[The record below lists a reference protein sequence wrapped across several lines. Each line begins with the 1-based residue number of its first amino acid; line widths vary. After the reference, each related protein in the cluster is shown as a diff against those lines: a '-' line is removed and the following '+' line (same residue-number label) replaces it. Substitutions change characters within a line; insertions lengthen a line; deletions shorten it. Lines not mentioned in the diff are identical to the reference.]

1 MPKGSQFEELA
12 AQAARNIDVARA
24 AGEQLTLLPDTGPVA
39 VEAQGQRPPRGKGKV
54 TSQLRDWCAA
64 KGYRMPEDQ
73 LIQIAGMAS
82 SEDVFLFAMQRT
94 EQVLAW
100 AEAGARKTAQVI
112 RDGVLIEVE
121 LDTSA
126 TMAQRVSLFT
136 TIYAAAVKAA
146 EALLPY
152 GAAKVTPDLAPAT
165 LVPVMVAAPRQSAGR
180 PGDQAR
186 DVTPDP
192 RRIGPPPLPGQAF
205 GQAQGNQALSQAA
218 PMQSNSASRTEG
230 PSR

>member
-1 MPKGSQFEELA
+1 MPKGTQFADLA

-24 AGEQLTLLPDTGPVA
+24 AGEQLELLADPRLVA
-39 VEAQGQRPPRGKGKV
+39 VAEGTRPPRGKGKI

-64 KGYRMPEDQ
+64 RGYRMPEDQ

-82 SEDVFLFAMQRT
+82 TEDVFVFAMQRT

-112 RDGVLIEVE
+112 REGALIEVE

-126 TMAQRVSLFT
+126 TMAQRVTLFT

-146 EALLPY
+146 DSLLPY
-152 GAAKVTPDLAPAT
+152 GLGKVTPDAPVA
-165 LVPVMVAAPRQSAGR
+165 VPVPVFVASPQRGNRA
-180 PGDQAR
+180 DQAR
-186 DVTPDP
+186 DVTPQD
-192 RRIGPPPLPGQAF
+192 RRIGPPPLPERIQR
-205 GQAQGNQALSQAA
+205 NQALSGLADA
-218 PMQSNSASRTEG
+218 QSDAESRTE
-230 PSR
+230 

>member
-1 MPKGSQFEELA
+1 MAKGSQFEDLA

-24 AGEQLTLLPDTGPVA
+24 AGQQLTLLPEDIAPAAEGA
-39 VEAQGQRPPRGKGKV
+39 RPPRGKGKI

-82 SEDVFLFAMQRT
+82 TEDVFIFAMQRT

-100 AEAGARKTAQVI
+100 AEAGARQTAQVI
-112 RDGVLIEVE
+112 RDGALIEVT

-126 TMAQRVSLFT
+126 TMAQRVTLFT

-146 EALLPY
+146 DSLLPY
-152 GAAKVTPDLAPAT
+152 GLGKVTPDAPLAIP
-165 LVPVMVAAPRQSAGR
+165 VPVYVAAPSRSNAA
-180 PGDQAR
+180 DQAR
-186 DVTPDP
+186 DVTPSA
-192 RRIGPPPLPGQAF
+192 RRISPPPMPNTIQQNQPLSESASGQSDAD
-205 GQAQGNQALSQAA
+205 
-218 PMQSNSASRTEG
+218 SRTE
-230 PSR
+230 